1 MGSGLS
7 TSASE
12 AAISAD
18 AFVSRKKKPCLSSPP
33 SKVQPPSGAFY
44 STKQPRF
51 CNFKSLQ
58 LAHPSDRTRHEQARP
73 SRDAYRHIHRE
84 LQKRQALS
92 YKSSLVHEI
101 PFPTN
106 IVKSDIGL
114 HQFAKKVY
122 VADIAKSS
130 SCSMNKTK
138 PVSDPSSSTENNM
151 MQARKIQSDPST
163 IPLSINHH
171 IAATSSIGYISSDH
185 VDNDTTPLLLRS
197 RVDVGDSK
205 DEKETKGTVI
215 SSGKRS
221 SRSDLNSVSIDS
233 DVCAAN
239 DRKHQAALKSKLRVI
254 AEEFS
259 SRNKTVEVESNQT
272 TQFGEPSP
280 TPFSEKPPRPRT
292 KNAAICSQQNNLP
305 SSRPIHTRPRVLTS
319 NNCKVTML
327 DDKRKV
333 FVIDLVSKETCELIR
348 YLTEDHL
355 LRMDQS
361 KSNDKTWRTLYTY
374 TKMDMPCNEVTSL
387 SMITNQIMIDI
398 INIVGDVFGNR
409 KAARKLRPRSYKEPH
424 LLLYQKV
431 KGKPEHVGV
440 EMHYDGCAI
449 TFNLM
454 LSDLED
460 YQGGGTYMRA
470 MRTTIKLRIGQCLVH
485 PGELYHSGI
494 DIMSGTRFLIVGFL
508 DGFDPFILDESTQA
522 NDREEYQRNIIIV

>member
-1 MGSGLS
+1 MHSFQLSFCFALLPFKSYLCAASMGSGLS
-7 TSASE
+7 TTASD
-12 AAISAD
+12 AAISTD

-239 DRKHQAALKSKLRVI
+239 DRKHQ
-254 AEEFS
+254 
-259 SRNKTVEVESNQT
+259 
-272 TQFGEPSP
+272 
-280 TPFSEKPPRPRT
+280 
-292 KNAAICSQQNNLP
+292 
-305 SSRPIHTRPRVLTS
+305 TR
-319 NNCKVTML
+319 
-327 DDKRKV
+327 
-333 FVIDLVSKETCELIR
+333 
-348 YLTEDHL
+348 
-355 LRMDQS
+355 
-361 KSNDKTWRTLYTY
+361 
-374 TKMDMPCNEVTSL
+374 
-387 SMITNQIMIDI
+387 
-398 INIVGDVFGNR
+398 
-409 KAARKLRPRSYKEPH
+409 
-424 LLLYQKV
+424 
-431 KGKPEHVGV
+431 
-440 EMHYDGCAI
+440 
-449 TFNLM
+449 
-454 LSDLED
+454 
-460 YQGGGTYMRA
+460 
-470 MRTTIKLRIGQCLVH
+470 
-485 PGELYHSGI
+485 
-494 DIMSGTRFLIVGFL
+494 
-508 DGFDPFILDESTQA
+508 
-522 NDREEYQRNIIIV
+522 